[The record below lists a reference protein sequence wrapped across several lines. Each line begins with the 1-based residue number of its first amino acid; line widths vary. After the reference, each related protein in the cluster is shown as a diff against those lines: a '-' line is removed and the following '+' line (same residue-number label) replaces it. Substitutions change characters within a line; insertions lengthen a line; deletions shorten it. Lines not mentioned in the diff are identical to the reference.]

1 MSAIDPKTKEILNA
15 TKRVGSLILA
25 VAAFVINE
33 TPATI
38 SNTAN
43 IAANCFQSRMIEYED
58 YLDRNFDGT
67 RNSTHPLAQVYITSK
82 ANNEV
87 YTLKEMLK
95 EPDRIEFLKAMK
107 SEVSSLFDEQI
118 WKLVPRK

>member
-1 MSAIDPKTKEILNA
+1 
-15 TKRVGSLILA
+15 
-25 VAAFVINE
+25 
-33 TPATI
+33 
-38 SNTAN
+38 
-43 IAANCFQSRMIEYED
+43 MIEYED

-95 EPDRIEFLKAMK
+95 EPDRLEFLKAMNK
-107 SEVSSLFDEQI
+107 AAED
-118 WKLVPRK
+118 